1 MNEIMRLSA
10 MSAALPR
17 IAAEEFNWHGKTI
30 RAGDPVYLIQAAGNR
45 DPRVYAHADRLDLER
60 DNSQSLVFAP
70 GLHHCVGHLLAKM
83 QLTEFFSALVA
94 RFEGVEIL
102 DPTLDFMPQIVFRG
116 LFKLNVRLRPRAERL
131 QS

>member
-1 MNEIMRLSA
+1 M
-10 MSAALPR
+10 
-17 IAAEEFNWHGKTI
+17 
-30 RAGDPVYLIQAAGNR
+30 
-45 DPRVYAHADRLDLER
+45 
-60 DNSQSLVFAP
+60 VFGP

-83 QLTEFFSALVA
+83 QLTEFFNALVA

-116 LFKLNVRLRPRAERL
+116 LFKLNVRLRPRAGGL